1 MSKIKIYY
9 TTEVICNEPGPNM
22 FWIGPGDSFRSL
34 INAIYPL
41 ARGKKKEVSIK
52 SNDNFFLDGIDFIQ
66 LIQQENYKK
75 QFILKEKDNII
86 ITLDKMHWRN
96 VIHII
101 TTITFEPSENY
112 IDFEEEGLRED
123 ANWIIE
129 SSE

>member
-1 MSKIKIYY
+1 
-9 TTEVICNEPGPNM
+9 M

-34 INAIYPL
+34 IDAIYPL

-52 SNDNFFLDGIDFIQ
+52 SNGNFFLDGIDSIQ

-75 QFILKEKDNII
+75 QFIVKKQNNII
-86 ITLDKMHWRN
+86 ITLDKIHWRN

-101 TTITFEPSENY
+101 TAITFGPSENY

>member
-34 INAIYPL
+34 IDAIYPL
-41 ARGKKKEVSIK
+41 ARGKKKEVSIE
-52 SNDNFFLDGIDFIQ
+52 SNSNFFLDGIDSIQ
-66 LIQQENYKK
+66 LMQQENYKK
-75 QFILKEKDNII
+75 QFIVKKQNDII
-86 ITLDKMHWRN
+86 ITLDKIHWRN
-96 VIHII
+96 AIHII
-101 TTITFEPSENY
+101 TTITFGPSENY

>member
-1 MSKIKIYY
+1 
-9 TTEVICNEPGPNM
+9 M

-34 INAIYPL
+34 IDAIYPL
-41 ARGKKKEVSIK
+41 ARGKKKEVSIE
-52 SNDNFFLDGIDFIQ
+52 SNSNFFLDSIDSIQ
-66 LIQQENYKK
+66 LMQQENYKK
-75 QFILKEKDNII
+75 QFIVKKQNDII
-86 ITLDKMHWRN
+86 ITLDKIHWRN

-101 TTITFEPSENY
+101 TTITFGPSENY